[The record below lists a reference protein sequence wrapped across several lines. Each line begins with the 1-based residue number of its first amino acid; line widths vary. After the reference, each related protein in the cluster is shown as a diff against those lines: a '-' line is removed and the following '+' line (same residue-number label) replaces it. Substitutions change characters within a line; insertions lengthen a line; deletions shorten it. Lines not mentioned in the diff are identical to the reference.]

1 MSTLRRLRFGFVLGG
16 LLLGSLGAGAQTAP
30 VPPPTIA
37 PQTQRMADYL
47 ADALRLNKRQVLKL
61 RAALQKRLDAT
72 EMLGHLLFVSDQA
85 ATAAYD
91 AADYQYYAVMGKTL
105 TPSQFHQLLQLD
117 QPVSPADAPVMV
129 QKP

>member
-1 MSTLRRLRFGFVLGG
+1 MSTLG
-16 LLLGSLGAGAQTAP
+16 LLRWCVALVALLGGSLGVSAQTAP
-30 VPPPTIA
+30 APPVT
-37 PQTQRMADYL
+37 PQVQRLTDYL
-47 ADALRLNKRQVLKL
+47 ADALRLNKRQALKL

-91 AADYQYYAVMGKTL
+91 AADYQYYAVMGKLL
-105 TPSQFHQLLQLD
+105 TPGQFHQLLQLD
-117 QPVSPADAPVMV
+117 QPLGAGEAPVMV

>member
-1 MSTLRRLRFGFVLGG
+1 MSTFKCLRFGFVLGG
-16 LLLGSLGAGAQTAP
+16 LLLGSLGASAQTPPAAP
-30 VPPPTIA
+30 VA
-37 PQTQRMADYL
+37 PQTQRMTDYL
-47 ADALRLNKRQVLKL
+47 ADALRLNKRQMLKL
-61 RAALQKRLDAT
+61 RTALQKRLDAT

-105 TPSQFHQLLQLD
+105 SPSQFHQLLQLD
-117 QPVSPADAPVMV
+117 QPLSPADAPVMV

>member
-1 MSTLRRLRFGFVLGG
+1 MSTSKRLRFSFVLGG
-16 LLLGSLGAGAQTAP
+16 LLVGSLGASAQTVSGSP
-30 VPPPTIA
+30 IA
-37 PQTQRMADYL
+37 PQTQRMTDYL
-47 ADALRLNKRQVLKL
+47 ADALHLNKRQMLKL
-61 RAALQKRLDAT
+61 RTALQKRLDAT

-105 TPSQFHQLLQLD
+105 SPSQFHQLLQLD
-117 QPVSPADAPVMV
+117 QPLSPADAPVMV

>member
-1 MSTLRRLRFGFVLGG
+1 MSNLGG
-16 LLLGSLGAGAQTAP
+16 LRFCLVLVGFLLGSLGASAQTAP
-30 VPPPTIA
+30 AAPMA
-37 PQTQRMADYL
+37 PQAERMTDYL

-91 AADYQYYAVMGKTL
+91 AADYQYFAAMGKLL
-105 TPSQFHQLLQLD
+105 TPAQFHQLLQLD
-117 QPVSPADAPVMV
+117 QPMNPADAPVMV

>member
-1 MSTLRRLRFGFVLGG
+1 MSTFRRLRFGFVLSG
-16 LLLGSLGAGAQTAP
+16 LLLGNLRVEAQTVPAP
-30 VPPPTIA
+30 TVA
-37 PQTQRMADYL
+37 PQTQRMTEYL
-47 ADALRLNKRQVLKL
+47 ADALRLNKRQMLKL
-61 RAALQKRLDAT
+61 RTALQKRLDAT

-91 AADYQYYAVMGKTL
+91 AADYQYFAAMGKLL

-117 QPVSPADAPVMV
+117 QPLSAVEAPVMV